1 LYNWIGRNID
11 DDDDDDVKM
20 KSYMNINDKPL
31 KIGRI
36 GVV

>member
-1 LYNWIGRNID
+1 LYNWIGRNI

-20 KSYMNINDKPL
+20 KSYMNINYKPL

-36 GVV
+36 VVV